1 MQQKRIGILY
11 ITYDGLCDP
20 LGQSQVIPYIKG
32 LADRGVNIVVLSYE
46 KKGRINEAAV
56 LEAIKS
62 EFDQH
67 KIIWKYLSYHNNP
80 RFFATLYD
88 IVSGVMSGLSLIGK
102 YELDIVHARGYV
114 PAFIASWIKRFTKIR
129 FIFDMRGFWVEEK
142 VDSGFWRKGGIS
154 YRIAK
159 FPEKNILNLADQV
172 IVLTQKA
179 KQFLSAHADGSGMD
193 IDVVPTCVNSDLFKR
208 HPALRGIFCKTR

>member
-114 PAFIASWIKRFTKIR
+114 PAFIDSWIKRFTKIR
-129 FIFDMRGFWVEEK
+129 FIFDMRGFWVEER

-159 FPEKNILNLADQV
+159 FPGKNILNLADQV

-193 IDVVPTCVNSDLFKR
+193 IDVVPTCVID
-208 HPALRGIFCKTR
+208 I